1 MTMRMR
7 LMLPVMLAALLG
19 FGVTLG
25 YVLFGQGLALDGLA
39 YTLVVISLLALAAA
53 VWFAA
58 GFALRPI
65 DTLQRS
71 VQDMVGGKAGLS
83 VRFAEEGE
91 LAELARPLNQ
101 FVSTQQ
107 SVLREIQR
115 EMEALAL
122 SLHELTAV
130 TTQISNDTRVQSDH
144 ASASAATVGQITQS
158 ISSIALR
165 ARDVDE
171 AVLDTQSISSESAQ
185 AVMGVSSEVAEV
197 ATAMQSLGV
206 AMDNLS
212 QRAREISGIVVVIKE
227 IADQTNLLALNA
239 AIEAARAGEQ
249 GRGFAVVA
257 DEVRKLAERSSSAT
271 VDIARR
277 IDLVN
282 AETNAVLSDM
292 TRTSSGVSQSVD
304 KAEHARK
311 HMLAISGRMDE
322 VAQVVR
328 QIADAT
334 AEQSS
339 ATESMARSTE
349 RASGMTRAT
358 DSALHQA
365 RQTLQSVDER
375 AKTLLN
381 AVGKFH
387 LADVEVLH
395 WWLSRSEARAV
406 FELKTRLNAQGHHWM
421 DTRTSG
427 GDPMAALN
435 SRVQSGNAPTAAA
448 NRIINIG
455 KWSKMGVLADLN
467 EIAQRQRWSSVL
479 PAVLDKMIQ
488 VDGKYVAVPLGAA
501 RVNTLWVNLP
511 LIRQVNGQQPRT
523 WDDFFGLCDKLKAA
537 GITPLAVGEQDW
549 QIATML
555 ETIILSEGA
564 EFHRNCFVKL
574 DAGTLGGAGMARAL
588 ERFRRLKPYCTED
601 AAGRDWNLA
610 TVDVINGRAAMQI
623 MGDWAKPE
631 FMQAGKAQG
640 KDYMGWAAP
649 AAAGEFSFA
658 CDSLIMFKQK
668 DTDMQVAQR
677 DLVEMLMGQE
687 GQEAFNFFKGNVP
700 ARSDTPM
707 GRYDGYSQETARAFA
722 QAANANVLV
731 PSWAHSQCL
740 PEDVRGAIFET
751 TMKFWR
757 NGNMSAADAARM
769 MGEAARRG

>member
-7 LMLPVMLAALLG
+7 LVLPVFLVALLG
-19 FGVTLG
+19 FIVTLG
-25 YVLFGQGLALDGLA
+25 YVIFGQNLTLDGVAYGLAFLTLLGIGAGSWLA
-39 YTLVVISLLALAAA
+39 S
-53 VWFAA
+53 
-58 GFALRPI
+58 GFALKPL
-65 DTLQRS
+65 TALQEGIS
-71 VQDMVGGKAGLS
+71 AMANDAGGLS
-83 VRFAEEGE
+83 VRFAESGE
-91 LAELARPLNQ
+91 LAELARPLNH
-101 FVSTQQ
+101 FVTNQQ

-130 TTQISNDTRVQSDH
+130 TTQIANDTRTQSDH
-144 ASASAATVGQITQS
+144 ASASAATVEQITQS
-158 ISSIALR
+158 ISNIAAN

-171 AVLDTQSISSESAQ
+171 AVLDTQSMSGESAQ
-185 AVMGVSSEVAEV
+185 AVMGVSTEVAQV
-197 ATAMQSLGV
+197 ATAMRSLGQT
-206 AMDNLS
+206 MDSLS
-212 QRAREISGIVVVIKE
+212 QRTREISGIVGVIKD

-277 IDLVN
+277 IELVN
-282 AETNAVLSDM
+282 AETDAVVTDM
-292 TRTSSGVSQSVD
+292 TRTSSGVTQSVD
-304 KAEHARK
+304 KAEHART
-311 HMLAISGRMDE
+311 HMLTISERMDQ
-322 VAQVVR
+322 VARVVR

-334 AEQSS
+334 AEQSA

-349 RASGMTRAT
+349 RVSGMTQAT

-365 RQTLQSVDER
+365 RETLKSVDER
-375 AKTLLN
+375 AKTLLK
-381 AVGKFH
+381 AVGQFQ

-406 FELKTRLNAQGHHWM
+406 FEIKTRLNAQGHHWM
-421 DTRTSG
+421 DARTGG

-455 KWSKMGVLADLN
+455 KWSQAGVLADLN
-467 EIAQRQRWSSVL
+467 ELAHKERWSSIL

-488 VDGKYVAVPLGAA
+488 VEGKYVAVPLGAA

-511 LIRQVNGQQPRT
+511 LLKRVNGQQPRT
-523 WDDFFGLCDKLKAA
+523 WDDFFALCDKLKAA
-537 GITPLAVGEQDW
+537 GITALAVGEQDW

-555 ETIILSEGA
+555 ETVILSEGA
-564 EFHRNCFVKL
+564 EFHRSCFVKR
-574 DAGTLGGAGMARAL
+574 DAAVIGSAGMVRAL
-588 ERFRRLKPYCTED
+588 ERFKRMKPYCTED

-631 FMQAGKAQG
+631 FMQANQDQG

-658 CDSLIMFKQK
+658 ADSLIMFKQK
-668 DTDMQVAQR
+668 DPARQRAQQ
-677 DLVEMLMGQE
+677 DLVNMLMSQDGQE
-687 GQEAFNFFKGNVP
+687 SFNFFKGNVP

-707 GRYDGYSQETARAFA
+707 RRYDGYSQDTAKSFA
-722 QAANANVLV
+722 QAASANVLV

-740 PEDVRGAIFET
+740 PEDVRAAFFDI

-757 NGNMSAADAARM
+757 NANMSAAEAARM
-769 MGEAARRG
+769 LADAAKR